1 MKTQLMPR
9 LLSLLGLLS
18 ALLLQQPAMAALYTP
33 AHDQEI
39 VQELP
44 NRLPAS
50 ARTQRQELARRPQ
63 QLSLAL
69 ATAQAAIGRARSHG
83 DPRELGVAEAA
94 LAPWWGLENA
104 PPQVRLLRASVRQ
117 SQHDF
122 AGSLRDLDR
131 LLAHASQLPL
141 QVQAQAGLIR
151 ASVLQVTGQL
161 AMARQACESLTEA
174 RFASLG
180 AALALPAQ
188 ACLAELRSL
197 SGEPKQAAAELA
209 ALAKQSPDDAWL
221 SLLRAELA
229 QRMGD
234 SVSAGS
240 RYREALA
247 ASSGGDIYT
256 RGAYADY
263 LLEQGRPAEA
273 LRVVEGADAESD
285 ALLLRRA
292 VALKRLESPLLP
304 AIVASLTARFEAA
317 RLRGENYHAREEAR
331 LALEVMGQAQP
342 ALQLALRNWAHQ
354 KEPAD
359 ALLLQSAALAAG
371 QPAVAASELQGLAR
385 AGWVDV
391 RWAANLPGRQP

>member
-1 MKTQLMPR
+1 MK
-9 LLSLLGLLS
+9 SAFVAGLLA
-18 ALLLQQPAMAALYTP
+18 ALLVQSAGAAPYTP
-33 AHDQEI
+33 TDDQTI
-39 VQELP
+39 VQALP
-44 NRLPAS
+44 NRLDGAARAQRKALAS
-50 ARTQRQELARRPQ
+50 RPQ

-69 ATAQAAIGRARSHG
+69 ATAQAAIVRARSHG
-83 DPRELGVAEAA
+83 DPRELGLAEAA
-94 LAPWWGLENA
+94 LAPWWGLEQA

-122 AGSLRDLDR
+122 AGSLRDLDNLVAQPSR
-131 LLAHASQLPL
+131 LPL
-141 QVQAQAGLIR
+141 QIQAQAGLIR

-161 AMARQACESLTEA
+161 ALARQACESLTDA

-180 AALALPAQ
+180 PALALPAR
-188 ACLAELRSL
+188 ACVAELRSL
-197 SGEPKQAAAELA
+197 SGEPREAAAELA
-209 ALAKQSPDDAWL
+209 ALARQSPDDAWL

-234 SVSAGS
+234 SVGAGS

-292 VALKRLESPLLP
+292 IALKRLDSPLLKP
-304 AIVASLTARFEAA
+304 IAAALTARFEAA
-317 RLRGENYHAREEAR
+317 RLRGENYHAREQAR
-331 LALEVMGQAQP
+331 LALDVLGQSKP
-342 ALQLALRNWAHQ
+342 ALQLALSNWAQQ

-359 ALLLQSAALAAG
+359 ALLLQRAALAAG
-371 QPAVAASELQGLAR
+371 QAGVAEAELKRLAQ
-385 AGWVDV
+385 AGWVDL
-391 RWAANLPGRQP
+391 RLAANSASTQP

>member
-1 MKTQLMPR
+1 MKTKLLPS
-9 LLSLLGLLS
+9 LLSLLS
-18 ALLLQQPAMAALYTP
+18 ALLLQPATAALYTP
-33 AHDQEI
+33 AHDQEV
-39 VQELP
+39 VQALP
-44 NRLPAS
+44 NRLDAG
-50 ARTQRQELARRPQ
+50 ARAQRKELARHPQ
-63 QLSLAL
+63 QLTLAL
-69 ATAQAAIGRARSHG
+69 ATAQAAIVRARSHG
-83 DPRELGVAEAA
+83 APRELGLAEAA
-94 LAPWWGLENA
+94 LAPWWGLEQA

-122 AGSLRDLDR
+122 ATSLRDLDKLVAQPSR
-131 LLAHASQLPL
+131 LPL

-161 AMARQACESLTEA
+161 ALARQACEALTEV

-180 AALALPAQ
+180 PALALPAR

-197 SGEPKQAAAELA
+197 VGEPKQAAAELA
-209 ALAKQSPDDAWL
+209 SLARQSPDDAWL

-234 SVSAGS
+234 SVAAEA

-273 LRVVEGADAESD
+273 LRLVEGADAESD

-292 VALKRLESPLLP
+292 IALKRLGSPLLAP
-304 AIVASLTARFEAA
+304 AAAALTARFEAA
-317 RLRGENYHAREEAR
+317 RLRGENYHAREQAR
-331 LALEVMGQAQP
+331 LALDVLGQAKP
-342 ALQLALRNWAHQ
+342 ALQLALVNWAQQ

-359 ALLLQSAALAAG
+359 ALLLQRAALAAG
-371 QPAVAASELQGLAR
+371 QPAAAEAELKRLAL
-385 AGWVDV
+385 AGWIDM
-391 RWAANLPGRQP
+391 RLAGAARSAKP

>member
-1 MKTQLMPR
+1 LKSIFLATC
-9 LLSLLGLLS
+9 
-18 ALLLQQPAMAALYTP
+18 LLLLLPAADAAPYTP
-33 AHDQEI
+33 TDDQTI
-39 VQELP
+39 VQTLP
-44 NRLPAS
+44 NRLDAG
-50 ARTQRQELARRPQ
+50 ARAQRKELARSPQ
-63 QLSLAL
+63 QLGLAL
-69 ATAQAAIGRARSHG
+69 VTAQAAILRARSHG
-83 DPRELGVAEAA
+83 DPRELGLAEAA
-94 LAPWWGLENA
+94 LAPWWGQEQA

-122 AGSLRDLDR
+122 ATSLRDLDQLVAQPSR
-131 LLAHASQLPL
+131 LPL

-161 AMARQACESLTEA
+161 ALARQACETLTEA
-174 RFASLG
+174 RFAGLG
-180 AALALPAQ
+180 DALALPAR

-197 SGEPKQAAAELA
+197 TGEPKQAAAELA
-209 ALAKQSPDDAWL
+209 TLAKQSPGDAWL
-221 SLLRAELA
+221 ALLRAELA

-234 SVSAGS
+234 DIAAGA

-273 LRVVEGADAESD
+273 LRLVEGADAESD

-292 VALKRLESPLLP
+292 IALKQLDSPLLKP
-304 AIVASLTARFEAA
+304 VAAALTARFEAA
-317 RLRGENYHAREEAR
+317 RLRGENYHAREQAR
-331 LALEVMGQAQP
+331 LALDVLGQSKP
-342 ALQLALRNWAHQ
+342 ALQLALNNWAQQ

-359 ALLLQSAALAAG
+359 ALLLHRAALAAG
-371 QPAVAASELQGLAR
+371 QASAAEPELKSLSL

-391 RWAANLPGRQP
+391 RLRIVKP